1 MHQLR
6 LFEMLVERKTAV
18 DKYYDFK
25 FGKSHL
31 RGYGW
36 QGLVA
41 LGILLTALVLVTLA
55 IPAKPTSIWVFQQIN
70 HLLGM

>member
-6 LFEMLVERKTAV
+6 LFEMLVRPETAV
-18 DKYYDFK
+18 NKHSDLK
-25 FGKSHL
+25 FGKRHL

-36 QGLVA
+36 QGVVA

-55 IPAKPTSIWVFQQIN
+55 IPAKPTSIWVF
-70 HLLGM
+70 